1 MALIKNGLT
10 QKAIVISKKNKILHH
25 IKVQY
30 TESLPINSKI
40 LFQEQLSDIKENDYV
55 IINKNVFKVVQII
68 LHKHP
73 IKKTYEYSEFKLGFI
88 DTLNKLP
95 LIEKMINEN

>member
-1 MALIKNGLT
+1 MTLIKNGLT
-10 QKAIVISKKNKILHH
+10 QKAIIINKKNKTLYH

-40 LFQEQLSDIKENDYV
+40 LFLEQLSDVKDNDYV
-55 IINKNVFKVVQII
+55 IINKNVFKVAQII

-73 IKKTYEYSEFKLGFI
+73 IKKIFEYSEFKLGFI